1 MASCSPPFNRPK
13 RLHLDVYNLS
23 LFLPQP
29 SVADEL
35 YAPGPISSRATQNV
49 EPEGPVRQERRWPQP
64 GQLRRR
70 LRYLLQGAAKG
81 YALPRIQSERSR
93 AHPSPERAEAEASFV
108 QLVQALTHVGLAT
121 EVRNGE
127 ENSLLIFVKI
137 VSQDLLARQV
147 YRARLQD
154 WLHGVRTSEP
164 ETDISQSLK
173 DEPVTEAEHLR
184 LVYQM
189 IARPENEGGAGITET
204 RWKYVDGVFPV
215 HDQAFNK
222 AWIQKWSQKYLLDQA
237 DIDEIRNKF
246 GENVAFYFA
255 FLRSYFCFLVF
266 PSIFGFTAW
275 LLMGQFAYL
284 YALGCGLWSVVF
296 FEYWKQKE
304 VDLSVQ
310 WGVRGVSSI
319 QYPRPEFKW
328 EFETEDAV
336 TGEPKRV
343 YPQIKR
349 IQTQLLQ
356 IPFAFACVLVLGG
369 LVVICNSLEIF
380 INEVYDGPF
389 KQYLAFVPTVLLVV
403 FTPTFSAV
411 LMSAANALTER
422 ENYETMDSYNAAL
435 IQKQFVLNFMTSY
448 MALLFTAF
456 VYIPFGNI
464 LVPIL
469 DFWRTTAQTITF
481 SQRPLPTQKFQINPQ
496 RISSQMFYF
505 TVTAQIVNFATEV
518 VVPYVIH
525 KAFAKAKEFQG
536 KGAAQTQD
544 HAEEAEFL
552 KRVRDECR
560 LEVYDVTGDYREMVM
575 QYGYLSLFSV
585 AWPLAACCFLVNNC
599 VELRSDALKIAIS
612 CKRPIPWRSDSIG
625 PWLTAIGFLSWLGSI
640 TSAAIVYLC
649 SGTRNGARGLASP
662 VTAWGGLLSVLL
674 AEHFYLLVQLAVRY
688 VMSRF
693 ESPGLQQERKDRYL
707 MKKRMLQENLGQDV
721 SEKASA
727 PGVAATE
734 KISRAALE
742 EEARAASI
750 RSQGSPEEMF
760 WQRQRGMDE
769 TIQVGRRLIEE
780 GAAEG
785 KMTRS
790 GPEPSPRA

>member
-1 MASCSPPFNRPK
+1 MSNPRG
-13 RLHLDVYNLS
+13 
-23 LFLPQP
+23 
-29 SVADEL
+29 L
-35 YAPGPISSRATQNV
+35 YATNGHGGGQGNFGVDYAICYKVP
-49 EPEGPVRQERRWPQP
+49 PEGAFSLES
-64 GQLRRR
+64 
-70 LRYLLQGAAKG
+70 
-81 YALPRIQSERSR
+81 QSGRSR
-93 AHPSPERAEAEASFV
+93 AHRPPERAEAEAGFV
-108 QLVQALTHVGLAT
+108 QLVEALTHVGLAT
-121 EVRNGE
+121 EVRNGQE
-127 ENSLLIFVKI
+127 TSLLVFVR
-137 VSQDLLARQV
+137 VASRDLLAQQV

-164 ETDISQSLK
+164 GADISRSLE
-173 DEPVTEAEHLR
+173 DEPVTEAERLR

-204 RWKYVDGVFPV
+204 GPRWKYVDGVFPV

-222 AWIQKWSQKYLLDQA
+222 AWIQKWSKKYLLDQA

-255 FLRSYFCFLVF
+255 FLRSYFLFLVF
-266 PSIFGFTAW
+266 PSVFGFVAW
-275 LLMGQFAYL
+275 FLMGQFSYL

-296 FEYWKQKE
+296 LEYWKQKE
-304 VDLSVQ
+304 VDLGVR

-319 QYPRPEFKW
+319 QYPRSEFRW
-328 EFETEDAV
+328 ECETEDPV

-356 IPFAFACVLVLGG
+356 MPFAFACVVVLGG

-389 KQYLAFVPTVLLVV
+389 KQYLAFLPTVLMAV
-403 FTPTFSAV
+403 FTPTFSTV

-422 ENYETMDSYNAAL
+422 ENYETMDSYHAAL
-435 IQKQFVLNFMTSY
+435 VQKQFVLNFMTSY

-456 VYIPFGNI
+456 VYIPFGNV
-464 LVPIL
+464 LVPML
-469 DFWRTTAQTITF
+469 DFWRTAAQTVTL
-481 SQRPLPTQKFQINPQ
+481 SEKPLPTQIFHINPQ

-505 TVTAQIVNFATEV
+505 TVTAQIVNLATEV
-518 VVPYVIH
+518 VVPYVMH
-525 KAFAKAKEFQG
+525 EASAKAKEFQG
-536 KGAAQTQD
+536 KGTAQSQD
-544 HAEEAEFL
+544 RAEEAEFL
-552 KRVRDECR
+552 KRVRDECQ

-575 QYGYLSLFSV
+575 QYGYLLLFSV
-585 AWPLAACCFLVNNC
+585 AWPLAACCFLVNNW

-612 CKRPIPWRSDSIG
+612 CRRPIPWRSDSIG

-649 SGTRNGARGLASP
+649 SGTRTSP
-662 VTAWGGLLSVLL
+662 LTAWGGLLGVLL
-674 AEHFYLLVQLAVRY
+674 AEHFYLLVQLAVRH

-693 ESPGLQQERKDRYL
+693 ESPGLQQERKERYL
-707 MKKRMLQENLGQDV
+707 MKRRLLQENLGQDV
-721 SEKASA
+721 SGKASA

-734 KISRAALE
+734 KILRETLQ
-742 EEARAASI
+742 EEARGASI
-750 RSQGSPEEMF
+750 RGQGPQEERF
-760 WQRQRGMDE
+760 WQRQLGME
-769 TIQVGRRLIEE
+769 GTILAGRRLIEQ

-785 KMTRS
+785 KKTRTGAAP
-790 GPEPSPRA
+790 GPKA

>member
-1 MASCSPPFNRPK
+1 MPGLRGLYGKKGHGGSQGNFGVDYVICYKVPPKERP
-13 RLHLDVYNLS
+13 
-23 LFLPQP
+23 
-29 SVADEL
+29 
-35 YAPGPISSRATQNV
+35 
-49 EPEGPVRQERRWPQP
+49 
-64 GQLRRR
+64 
-70 LRYLLQGAAKG
+70 
-81 YALPRIQSERSR
+81 
-93 AHPSPERAEAEASFV
+93 EAEAGFV
-108 QLVQALTHVGLAT
+108 QLVQALTRVGLTT

-127 ENSLLIFVKI
+127 ENSLLVFAKI
-137 VSQDLLARQV
+137 VSQDLLAQQV

-154 WLHGVRTSEP
+154 WLHGVRTSCP

-173 DEPVTEAEHLR
+173 DEPVTEAERLR

-189 IARPENEGGAGITET
+189 IARPENEGGAGITGT
-204 RWKYVDGVFPV
+204 SPRWKYVDGVFPL

-222 AWIQKWSQKYLLDQA
+222 AWIQKWSKKYLLDQA

-255 FLRSYFCFLVF
+255 FLRSYFFFLIV
-266 PSIFGFTAW
+266 PSALGFVAW
-275 LLMGQFAYL
+275 LLMGQFSYL

-304 VDLSVQ
+304 VDLAVQ
-310 WGVRGVSSI
+310 WCVRGVSSI
-319 QYPRPEFKW
+319 QYPRSEFKW

-356 IPFAFACVLVLGG
+356 IPFAFACVLALGG

-389 KQYLAFVPTVLLVV
+389 KQYLAFLPTVLMVV
-403 FTPTFSAV
+403 FTPTFSTV
-411 LMSAANALTER
+411 LMSAAKALTER
-422 ENYETMDSYNAAL
+422 ENYETMDCGFCLIRRDEPKANELRAYHAAL
-435 IQKQFVLNFMTSY
+435 VQKQFVLNFMTSY

-464 LVPIL
+464 LVPVL
-469 DFWRTTAQTITF
+469 DFWRTAAQTVTF
-481 SQRPLPTQKFQINPQ
+481 SEKALPTQKFQIKPQ

-518 VVPYVIH
+518 VVPYVTH
-525 KAFAKAKEFQG
+525 KAFSKAKEFQG
-536 KGAAQTQD
+536 KAAQTQD

-552 KRVRDECR
+552 KRVRDECQ
-560 LEVYDVTGDYREMVM
+560 LEVYDVTEDYREMVM

-585 AWPLAACCFLVNNC
+585 AWPLAACCFLVNNW

-625 PWLTAIGFLSWLGSI
+625 PWLAAIGFLSWLGSI

-649 SGTRNGARGLASP
+649 SGTRNGANGTTSP
-662 VTAWGGLLSVLL
+662 VTAWGGLVSVLV
-674 AEHFYLLVQLAVRY
+674 AEHFYLVVQLAVRY

-693 ESPGLQQERKDRYL
+693 ESPGLQQERKERYL
-707 MKKRMLQENLGQDV
+707 MKKRMLQENLGQDAA
-721 SEKASA
+721 EKASA
-727 PGVAATE
+727 PGIAATE
-734 KISRAALE
+734 KISRATLE
-742 EEARAASI
+742 EEAREASL
-750 RSQGSPEEMF
+750 RGQGSPEELF
-760 WQRQRGMDE
+760 WQRQRGMEE
-769 TIQVGRRLIEE
+769 TILMGRKLIEQ

-785 KMTRS
+785 KKTQS
-790 GPEPSPRA
+790 GAAPSPRA